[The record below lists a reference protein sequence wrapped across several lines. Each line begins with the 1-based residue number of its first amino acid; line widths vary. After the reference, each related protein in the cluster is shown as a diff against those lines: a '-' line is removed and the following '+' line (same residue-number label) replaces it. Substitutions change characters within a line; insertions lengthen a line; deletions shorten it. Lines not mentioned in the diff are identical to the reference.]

1 MNLEPSKF
9 DIDLQNTINTIQ
21 NLEDIDEITNVIS
34 LFFSNQFIKDR
45 IDNEI
50 DLQKFKSQLTPDG
63 IISLQLIKLNTNNFY
78 TCSILTYL
86 HKIIE

>member
-34 LFFSNQFIKDR
+34 LFFSNYKILPGAADYEKILDALCGEIFSRIQIMVIK
-45 IDNEI
+45 
-50 DLQKFKSQLTPDG
+50 KFRKHVD
-63 IISLQLIKLNTNNFY
+63 IY
-78 TCSILTYL
+78 
-86 HKIIE
+86 E